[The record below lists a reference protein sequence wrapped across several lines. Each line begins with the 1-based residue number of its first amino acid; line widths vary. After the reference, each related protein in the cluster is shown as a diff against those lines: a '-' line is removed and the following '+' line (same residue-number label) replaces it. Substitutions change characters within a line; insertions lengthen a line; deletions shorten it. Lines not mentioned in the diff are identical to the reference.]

1 MAPRPGHQPRSG
13 KDLREVDVIV
23 AGVVIETL
31 PGRAP
36 RVALRIGASRGL
48 RLAGGDG
55 DRHLAAVVEAG
66 EGRTLEAWADD
77 LLTSDEEIVGVFPTF
92 VGDDAE

>member
-1 MAPRPGHQPRSG
+1 
-13 KDLREVDVIV
+13 VIV

-36 RVALRIGASRGL
+36 CVAERIGGSRGL

-55 DRHLAAVVEAG
+55 DRHLAAVIEAG
-66 EGRTLEAWADD
+66 DGRTLEAWAEELLRSDD
-77 LLTSDEEIVGVFPTF
+77 EIVGVFPTY